1 MGEGQFD
8 PACLT
13 AENLAT
19 WMGMLEFGKF
29 NGKFDT
35 KISGLGMEHYV
46 SEVRNTTAPA
56 FGQSTLEGSLMGGV
70 PLPTG
75 PPITG
80 VTRQQATSCML
91 TCAIPT

>member
-8 PACLT
+8 AACLT

-35 KISGLGMEHYV
+35 KISGLGMEYYV
-46 SEVRNTTAPA
+46 SEVASVKKKDQFIDP
-56 FGQSTLEGSLMGGV
+56 E
-70 PLPTG
+70 
-75 PPITG
+75 
-80 VTRQQATSCML
+80 
-91 TCAIPT
+91 CAREH